1 MKGKVER
8 SEAGRPLWL
17 DPVVSGFSRPNPGA
31 TRPHSH
37 QLAQLPS
44 YTHSHL
50 RTTGPEW
57 LPHRL
62 YAQPY
67 DHVPRGR
74 CPILQTLWH
83 NFIFQPDLYLPKG
96 RCPLQYRAS
105 PPWHMIVRLSI
116 QPMWKSLWASSPQV
130 GMSIWGKLCE
140 LVAVGPGGS
149 GVRAAKA
156 WYYRIGPPGLRLFNF
171 SLH

>member
-1 MKGKVER
+1 MMLLMKGKVEK

-37 QLAQLPS
+37 QPAQPPS

-50 RTTGPEW
+50 RTTGPER

-67 DHVPRGR
+67 D
-74 CPILQTLWH
+74 
-83 NFIFQPDLYLPKG
+83 
-96 RCPLQYRAS
+96 QYRAS

-130 GMSIWGKLCE
+130 GMSIWGRLCG

-156 WYYRIGPPGLRLFNF
+156 WYYRIESQGPPGLRLFNF